1 MNEALPYRLRVHA
14 CIHPETY
21 KYYLDRA
28 SVWPTW
34 QALARAFGPI
44 AKNVAFGT
52 QEILTPALIIRSTK
66 LGNPITVIRRR
77 TCTQADVTKFHDVVG
92 FAVDDELANSG

>member
-1 MNEALPYRLRVHA
+1 MTEALPYRLRVYA

-34 QALARAFGPI
+34 EALERAFGPI
-44 AKNVAFGT
+44 ARNAAFGT
-52 QEILTPALIIRSTK
+52 MEILTRALIIRSTT
-66 LGNPITVIRRR
+66 LG
-77 TCTQADVTKFHDVVG
+77 DVVG
-92 FAVDDELANSG
+92 FAVNDELTSNA